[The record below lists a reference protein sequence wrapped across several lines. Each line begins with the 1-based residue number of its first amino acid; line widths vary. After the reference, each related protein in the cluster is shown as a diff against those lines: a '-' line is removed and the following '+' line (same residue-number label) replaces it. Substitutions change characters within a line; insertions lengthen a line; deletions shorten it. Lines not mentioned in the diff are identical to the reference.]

1 MKVNTDEKKI
11 EKFLSRNL
19 EEIITLDEFKK
30 KIKEKKQLRIKYGV
44 DVTNPMLHLGHA
56 VNLWKMREL
65 QEMGHK
71 VVFLIGDFTSLIG
84 DPTGK
89 SQTRPRRTK
98 EEIERDARE
107 YQKQVLKILSADKE
121 VFEVRRNSE
130 WYGKMKAEELLS
142 LMSLITNA
150 RLMERDMFQKRAK
163 EGKEIYEH
171 EIVYPIL
178 QGYDS
183 VMLKSDLTIIGSDQ
197 LFNEM
202 VGRVYQEKFSQ
213 EPQIVMTTT
222 ITPGTDGGE
231 KMSKSIGNFVAIMDS
246 PREKFG
252 KLMSIPDNLIV
263 QYLKVYTQIPLE
275 EVVKTERELKDGA
288 NPRDAKLK
296 LAYEIVKLYHG
307 EKVSNSEHENFIKT
321 FSKKEIPEEIKEVK
335 VKSKNIL
342 DVLVEVGFCSSKGEA
357 RRNILQGGV
366 TVSGEV
372 VKDFNFEVKPGDVI
386 KKGKRH
392 FVRVK

>member
-1 MKVNTDEKKI
+1 MKIDTDEKKI
-11 EKFLSRNL
+11 EKYLSRNL
-19 EEIITLDEFKK
+19 EEIITLDEFRK
-30 KIKEKKQLRIKYGV
+30 KIKTKNQMRIKYGV

-71 VVFLIGDFTSLIG
+71 VIFLIGDFTSLIG

-89 SQTRPRRTK
+89 SQTRPKRTK
-98 EEIERDARE
+98 EQIERDAKE
-107 YQKQVLKILSADKE
+107 YQKQVSKILLTDKE

-130 WYGKMKAEELLS
+130 WYKKMKAEELLS

-150 RLMERDMFQKRAK
+150 RLMERDMFQKRVK

-202 VGRVYQEKFSQ
+202 VGRIYQEKFHQ
-213 EPQIVMTTT
+213 KPQVVMTTT

-231 KMSKSIGNFVAIMDS
+231 KQSKSIGNFVAIMDP
-246 PREKFG
+246 PR
-252 KLMSIPDNLIV
+252 
-263 QYLKVYTQIPLE
+263 
-275 EVVKTERELKDGA
+275 
-288 NPRDAKLK
+288 
-296 LAYEIVKLYHG
+296 
-307 EKVSNSEHENFIKT
+307 
-321 FSKKEIPEEIKEVK
+321 
-335 VKSKNIL
+335 
-342 DVLVEVGFCSSKGEA
+342 
-357 RRNILQGGV
+357 
-366 TVSGEV
+366 
-372 VKDFNFEVKPGDVI
+372 
-386 KKGKRH
+386 
-392 FVRVK
+392 

>member
-1 MKVNTDEKKI
+1 MDKI

-19 EEIITLDEFKK
+19 EEIITLDELKK
-30 KIKEKKQLRIKYGV
+30 KIMSKKQLRIKYGV

-89 SQTRPRRTK
+89 SQTRPKRTK
-98 EEIERDARE
+98 EEIEQDAKA
-107 YQKQVLKILSADKE
+107 YQKQVSKVLLTDEK

-142 LMSLITNA
+142 LMSLMTNA
-150 RLMERDMFQKRAK
+150 RLMERDMFRKRVE

-171 EIVYPIL
+171 EIIYPIL

-183 VMLKSDLTIIGSDQ
+183 VMLDSDLTIIGSDQ

-202 VGRVYQEKFSQ
+202 VGRNYQEKFNK
-213 EPQIVMTTT
+213 EPQVIMTTT
-222 ITPGTDGGE
+222 ITPGIDGGE
-231 KMSKSIGNFVAIMDS
+231 KMSKSIGNFVAIMDE
-246 PREKFG
+246 PKEKFG

-263 QYLKVYTQIPLE
+263 QYLRVYTQIPLE
-275 EVVKTERELKDGA
+275 EVARLEKELTNGA
-288 NPRDAKLK
+288 NPRDLKLR
-296 LAYEIVKLYHG
+296 LAYEIVKLYNG
-307 EKVSNSEHENFIKT
+307 EKEAEKAKDNFIKT
-321 FSKKEIPEEIKEVK
+321 FSKKERPDEIPELKPSAMNIVTVLAEAKICASKSEARRVVDQGGVKINDKKVQSIEEK
-335 VKSKNIL
+335 VKS
-342 DVLVEVGFCSSKGEA
+342 
-357 RRNILQGGV
+357 
-366 TVSGEV
+366 
-372 VKDFNFEVKPGDVI
+372 GDVVQKGSRWFVKI
-386 KKGKRH
+386 K
-392 FVRVK
+392 